1 MRGLTGLAVA
11 AMALIL
17 GSCGN
22 DKAQQPQALIAA
34 ASEHPCEKTSFED
47 VPLTLCVADPK
58 SDRIFTVLGPEQ
70 GAPYRSLGAYAA
82 SRRTDPQPV
91 RFVMNAGM
99 FDDDGQPIGYYVE
112 NGEKLKDLNRAKG
125 PGNFHMLPNGV
136 FFGAGNKWQVRA
148 SEDFY
153 AAVDKRPDFG
163 TQSGPMLVI
172 DGALHPDIDPN
183 GESLRIRNA
192 VGVDAAG
199 RALFVISDKPI
210 SFGKLARYYR
220 DVLKVKNA
228 LFLDGTVSALWDPA
242 SGRLDEGFP
251 IGPLIVV
258 EKQAKA
264 PVKQSSAAI
273 PKQ

>member
-136 FFGAGNKWQVRA
+136 FFGAGNKWQVRS

-153 AAVDKRPDFG
+153 TAVDKRPDFG

-172 DGALHPDIDPN
+172 DGQLNAQFEDDSSSMKWRSGVCATSPTRVVFAVSETPVNFHTFARLFRDGLGCRDAL
-183 GESLRIRNA
+183 
-192 VGVDAAG
+192 
-199 RALFVISDKPI
+199 
-210 SFGKLARYYR
+210 Y
-220 DVLKVKNA
+220 
-228 LFLDGTVSALWDPA
+228 LDGSISQFYVDGEGY
-242 SGRLDEGFP
+242 SG
-251 IGPLIVV
+251 
-258 EKQAKA
+258 A
-264 PVKQSSAAI
+264 PSFMLKPYAGIFAVFGDS
-273 PKQ
+273 